1 MQSTSSLLII
11 IFIIQLILLT
21 VIFYPQLK
29 KGYEKIKD
37 AKNENNHPRQQMCII
52 SQISEA
58 AIEIQKLKKGSL
70 IIVER
75 NNKTDNVV
83 IDGEILDSKIS
94 KGLLINIFEG
104 DKTPLHD
111 GAVVIRGDRILI
123 AGGFISSLTNKKTS
137 RTYGTRHRAA
147 IGLTQS
153 IDCVALVVSEES
165 GAISIVS
172 EGSIKQVKNEEVFEE
187 LSNILIGENYYK
199 K

>member
-37 AKNENNHPRQQMCII
+37 AKNKNNHPRQQMYII

-58 AIEIQKLKKGSL
+58 AMEIQKLKKGSL